1 MYVPCVISRNVIK
14 ETLLLELRPTFDLQ
28 DTNVNHTTNKT
39 DIFMTM
45 FTSYC
50 KLLS

>member
-1 MYVPCVISRNVIK
+1 MYVPCVLSRNVIK
-14 ETLLLELRPTFDLQ
+14 ETLLLKLLPTLDPQ
-28 DTNVNHTTNKT
+28 DTNVNLTTNKT

-50 KLLS
+50 KSLS